1 MNNFLSIGS
10 VFQYIGYILLA
21 IVVLLFMILIHE
33 LGHYTAGKILKFKID
48 EFSGGFGPKI
58 LQKTKKDGQKV
69 TLRLFPLGGYCAF
82 AGENEDGTETENS
95 FNKQPV
101 WKRLIVMF
109 CGAFFN
115 FLSAIVFSFILL
127 MANGYEFYEFKT
139 IAETSIVA
147 NTVQVGDVIYGV
159 NGTNVDFVND
169 NILQYIIAD
178 DYAEYKGED
187 ITTEHKIET
196 GTTTRYL
203 VTEDINLKVKR
214 DGKFKDVPTKV
225 NIVYDEQGNYLQFTF
240 FRDEYSEDDEVVVA
254 LHQFGLGEALINCV
268 PFTCRWVWKILKI
281 FGQLLTGQLDIKN
294 LGGPV
299 TTIKMMAT
307 ATQQNFAVLLVLIPV
322 ISVNLA
328 VFNLLPIPALDGF
341 QMIFLIIEAVRRK
354 PVKREV
360 INAINNIGLIVLLL
374 FVATVDIL
382 QFVL

>member
-1 MNNFLSIGS
+1 MNSFLSVGS

-48 EFSGGFGPKI
+48 EFSVGFGPKI

-82 AGENEDGTETENS
+82 AGENEDGAETEDS

-115 FLSAIVFSFILL
+115 FLSAIIFSIILL

-139 IAETSIVA
+139 IADTSIVA
-147 NTVQVGDVIYGV
+147 ESVQQGDVIYGV
-159 NGTNVDFVND
+159 NGTKIDFVND
-169 NILQYIIAD
+169 NLLQYIIAD
-178 DYAEYKGED
+178 DYAKYKGAD
-187 ITTEHKIET
+187 ITAEHKIET
-196 GTTTRYL
+196 GDTERYL
-203 VTEDINLKVKR
+203 VTEDINLQVKR
-214 DGKFKDVPTKV
+214 NGKLQDVATKV
-225 NIVYDEQGNYLQFTF
+225 NIVYDAEGNYLQFTF
-240 FRDEYSEDDEVVVA
+240 YANEYSEDDEVVVA
-254 LHQFGLGEALINCV
+254 LHNFTFGEALINCV
-268 PFTCRWVWKILKI
+268 PFSCRWAWKILKI
-281 FGQLLTGQLDIKN
+281 FGQLITGQLDIRN
-294 LGGPV
+294 VGGPV

-322 ISVNLA
+322 ISINLA

-341 QMIFLIIEAVRRK
+341 QMIFLIIEAIRRK
-354 PVKREV
+354 PIKREV
-360 INAINNIGLIVLLL
+360 INTINNFGLIALLL
-374 FVATVDIL
+374 FVVVVDVL